1 MCYFGYTVYFRYTAS
16 VVLNLSFVCKDLN
29 TLPLHISQSQLL
41 NYWKEMVQSPL
52 NNFSAGRN
60 LK

>member
-1 MCYFGYTVYFRYTAS
+1 MQGS
-16 VVLNLSFVCKDLN
+16 QL

-52 NNFSAGRN
+52 NNFSAGHN